1 MIDELLK
8 KFYLSIFH
16 ALAYFR
22 FYLFKLLYRV
32 RIGRNLEGFALCP
45 AMTQEQRIEV
55 EEILRKAVSS
65 LEDDLKGE
73 YFQLSEMDEAKQQEL
88 TENKFLFTSGDPNL
102 SVAGM
107 ERDWPENRGLFFNDA
122 KSLLAWINEEDHL
135 RIIAMESGM
144 NEYFSK
150 TIISK

>member
-1 MIDELLK
+1 
-8 KFYLSIFH
+8 
-16 ALAYFR
+16 
-22 FYLFKLLYRV
+22 
-32 RIGRNLEGFALCP
+32 
-45 AMTQEQRIEV
+45 MTQDQRIEV

-144 NEYFSK
+144 NFNYLNKFLSPKYFYN
-150 TIISK
+150 I

>member
-1 MIDELLK
+1 
-8 KFYLSIFH
+8 
-16 ALAYFR
+16 
-22 FYLFKLLYRV
+22 
-32 RIGRNLEGFALCP
+32 
-45 AMTQEQRIEV
+45 MTQDQRIEV

-107 ERDWPENRGLFFNDA
+107 ERDWPDNRGLFFNDA

-144 NEYFSK
+144 NEYFSI
-150 TIISK
+150 TIISICFENNI